1 VPSGF
6 HCRLVAGVRIVRQRG
21 RTLIVSEQPLTVLEV
36 ADRGRR
42 LLERAR
48 GAAEMNDLS
57 AAERRF
63 LGRLRELGL
72 VEFRPAAQGTPPLV
86 SVIIPVRDRQEQL
99 TACLLS
105 LERLRHPA
113 DRLEVIVVD
122 DGSAVPV
129 AAPAGIR
136 VIRSGR
142 PAGPAAARNLGAG
155 AAGGDVL
162 AFLDSDCAAEP
173 DWLEALLPEFADPV
187 VAAAGGRV
195 RAARQSTWLERYD
208 AVRSPLDL
216 GRRYAQVRPRHPV
229 SYLVTANLLV
239 RRTDFARL
247 RGFDPD
253 LRCGEDVDL
262 AWRLVEAGRRVV
274 YQPLGAVLHEHR
286 SRLGEFAVTR
296 AGYAASE
303 APLLR
308 RHPGNR
314 RFVGFS
320 PATAALLAGGLAAL
334 LGAPRALLDAAVL
347 ALAIEVGVAARML
360 QQEGLPPGLALAATV
375 RGQAWSLYHPARQLA
390 RYSLVPATLL
400 CLAGPR
406 ERRGRLLLGLALALT
421 APAVADW
428 CRLRP
433 RLSLGGHVVAQL
445 LDDVA
450 YHAGTLRGCLRE
462 RTLAPL
468 AVEARLI
475 RSGRRATAESA
486 SS

>member
-1 VPSGF
+1 VPPGY
-6 HCRLVAGVRIVRQRG
+6 HCRLVAGVRIVRERR
-21 RTLIVSEQPLTVLEV
+21 RTFVVSEQPLTVLEV

-48 GAAEMNDLS
+48 EGTELTDLPAAEL
-57 AAERRF
+57 RF

-72 VEFRPAAQGTPPLV
+72 VELRPAPEGTPPMV
-86 SVIIPVRDRQEQL
+86 SVIIPVRDRPEQL
-99 TACLLS
+99 AACLSS
-105 LERLRHPA
+105 LERLHHPA
-113 DRLEVIVVD
+113 GRLEVIVVD

-129 AAPAGIR
+129 GAPAGVR
-136 VIRSGR
+136 VVRSGR
-142 PAGPAAARNLGAG
+142 PGGPAAARNLGAG

-173 DWLEALLPEFADPV
+173 DWLEALLPEFADPA
-187 VAAAGGRV
+187 VAAVGGRV
-195 RAARQSTWLERYD
+195 RAAGQSTWLERYD

-216 GRRYAQVRPRHPV
+216 GPRYAQVRPRHPV

-262 AWRLVEAGRRVV
+262 AWRLADAGRRVV
-274 YQPLGAVLHEHR
+274 YQPLGAVLHQHR
-286 SRLGEFAVTR
+286 SRLGAFLVTR

-303 APLLR
+303 AALLR

-320 PATAALLAGGLAAL
+320 PGMAALLAGGLAAL
-334 LGAPRALLDAAVL
+334 LGAPRALVGAAVL
-347 ALAIEVGVAARML
+347 ALMIEAGGAARTL

-375 RGQAWSLYHPARQLA
+375 RGQAWSVYHPARQLA
-390 RYSLVPATLL
+390 RYALLPATLL

-406 ERRGRLLLGLALALT
+406 RRRGRLLLGLGVALT

-428 CRLRP
+428 YRLRP

-450 YHAGTLRGCLRE
+450 YHAGTLQGCVRE

-468 AVEARLI
+468 AVEAHLI
-475 RSGRRATAESA
+475 RSWRRRHR
-486 SS
+486 